1 MDALAEYRATWDR
14 KPVLRIV
21 YNDFF
26 RRLAEQC
33 TEGPTLEIGGGCGNL
48 KDHLPDVVTSDI
60 QFSPLLDLVADAQHL
75 PFADGALGNIVMLD
89 VLHHIEFPIHFF
101 EEAAR
106 VLRPGGRIVMIEP
119 AITWGS
125 VLFYRFIH
133 HEPVRMSVDPLCR
146 GIPRSDRDPYES
158 NQAIPTLIATR
169 YRKRFEDELGVLQIR
184 KVEWFALAV
193 YPLTGGFKP
202 WSMVSARIAS
212 LGMRLENKLEAA
224 LGRLF
229 GFRMLLMVEKTR
241 DGRQFKSL

>member
-1 MDALAEYRATWDR
+1 MDALAEYRSIWDS
-14 KPVLRIV
+14 KPVLRLV

-26 RRLAEQC
+26 RRLADRC
-33 TEGPTLEIGGGCGNL
+33 TSGPTLEIGGGCSNL
-48 KDHLPDVVTSDI
+48 RDHLPDVVTSDI
-60 QFSPLLDLVADAQHL
+60 QFSPLLDLVADAQQL

-89 VLHHIEFPIHFF
+89 VLHHIEYPIHFF

-125 VLFYRFIH
+125 TLFYRFIH
-133 HEPVRMSVDPLCR
+133 HEPVRMSVDPLSR

-169 YRKRFEDELGVLQIR
+169 DRERFENAIGVLQIR
-184 KVEWFALAV
+184 RAEWFAFAV
-193 YPLTGGFKP
+193 YPLSGGFKA
-202 WSMVSARIAS
+202 WSMLSPRIAS
-212 LGMRLENKLEAA
+212 LGMSLERKIEAY

-229 GFRMLLMVEKTR
+229 GFRLLLMIEK
-241 DGRQFKSL
+241 LE